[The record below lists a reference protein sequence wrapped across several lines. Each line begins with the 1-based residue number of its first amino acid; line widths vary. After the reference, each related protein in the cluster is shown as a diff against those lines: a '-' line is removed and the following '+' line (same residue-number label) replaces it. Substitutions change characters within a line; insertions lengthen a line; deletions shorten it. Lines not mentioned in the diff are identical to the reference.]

1 MYPIPFYPYASFF
14 KFAGFLIYLYSSSSS
29 LNPLSLYRNKLKF
42 LLNDSRFA
50 RGVHGHQV
58 IISFM
63 SHVATADHGALPH
76 SDTDWRHL
84 LLTQQSSSFRGVSL
98 CERTR
103 ERCVMRPRYYTLVL
117 PAVSRSWLLLDG
129 LGWLRETQLC
139 CWFARGEAEPLLYAM
154 DTLVVN
160 KYSLCVSIVPIV
172 CQSFW

>member
-1 MYPIPFYPYASFF
+1 MYPIPFFLYHPYASFF

-29 LNPLSLYRNKLKF
+29 LNPLSPYRNKLKF

-63 SHVATADHGALPH
+63 SHVVTADRGALPD

-103 ERCVMRPRYYTLVL
+103 QRR
-117 PAVSRSWLLLDG
+117 VSGLDITPLFFLQSRG
-129 LGWLRETQLC
+129 VGSFWTD
-139 CWFARGEAEPLLYAM
+139 WAGFARHKFVVDLRGE
-154 DTLVVN
+154 
-160 KYSLCVSIVPIV
+160 K
-172 CQSFW
+172 QSHCYML